1 MIQLQTLGG
10 SDLTDPDQRAELH
23 AVLAQPKR
31 FGLLVYLTLAGA
43 HRFRRRDTLVGL
55 FWPELDADHA
65 RGALR
70 QALRFLRRQLGV
82 GVLTSRG
89 EEEIGVNQDAL
100 CCDATEF
107 ALACQTSDWK
117 RAIELYRGDLLAGV
131 HLPGTSAEFE
141 RWLDNER
148 ERLRRLAAAAA
159 WSLVLAAEQAGDL
172 VHAAPLARRAV
183 ELSPDDEA
191 GVRRFMRILDSKGER
206 AGALQA
212 YEVFRLRLAADYD
225 AVPAPETRALLE
237 SIRSREIKIWES
249 PLSGWPPPN
258 RSR

>member
-31 FGLLVYLTLAGA
+31 FGFLVYLTLAGA

-70 QALRFLRRQLGV
+70 QALRFLRRQLGF

-107 ALACQTSDWK
+107 ALACETSDWK
-117 RAIELYRGDLLAGV
+117 RALELYRGDLLAGV

-183 ELSPDDEA
+183 ELC
-191 GVRRFMRILDSKGER
+191 KGER

-258 RSR
+258 GSR

>member
-10 SDLTDPDQRAELH
+10 SDLTDPDRRAELQ

-31 FGLLVYLTLAGA
+31 FGLLVYLSLAGS

-70 QALRFLRRQLGV
+70 QALRFLRRQLGF
-82 GVLTSRG
+82 GVLIGRG
-89 EEEIGVNQDAL
+89 EEEVGVNQEAL
-100 CCDATEF
+100 CCDATEL
-107 ALACQTSDWK
+107 ALACQISDWK
-117 RAIELYRGDLLAGV
+117 RALELYRGDLLAGV
-131 HLPGTSAEFE
+131 YLPETSAEFE
-141 RWLDNER
+141 RWLDHER

-159 WSLVLAAEQAGDL
+159 WSLVSVAEEAGDL
-172 VHAAPLARRAV
+172 LHAAPLARRAV
-183 ELSPDDEA
+183 ELSPNDEA
-191 GVRRFMRILDSKGER
+191 GVRRFMRILDRKGER

-212 YEVFRLRLAADYD
+212 YEAFRLHLAADYE
-225 AVPAPETRALLE
+225 AVPAPETRALLQ

-249 PLSGWPPPN
+249 PLSGWPPPGA
-258 RSR
+258 SR